1 MRCKIPPSSD
11 HPSGEIPEGDISPKG
26 SPQGEGTPNRK
37 PGGQPG
43 NKNAYKHGFYSY
55 RFTHFERKRL
65 DRDMQG
71 KLADEENTLHIMVD
85 RILAQMKSENLDFD
99 RYLAATRAVSLAFG
113 RIVSIHRT
121 RKAIYDYQTTIEKA
135 MEELKYIPFEED

>member
-1 MRCKIPPSSD
+1 MTVKPPPSSD
-11 HPSGEIPEGDISPKG
+11 PPSGEIPAGDVSPKG
-26 SPQGEGTPNRK
+26 SSHRKGSSPRK

-43 NKNAYKHGFYSY
+43 NKNAHKHGFYSY
-55 RFTHFERKRL
+55 RFTHLERKRL

-71 KLADEENTLHIMVD
+71 KLEDEEETLYVMVD
-85 RILAQMKSENLDFD
+85 RILAQMKTEDLDFD